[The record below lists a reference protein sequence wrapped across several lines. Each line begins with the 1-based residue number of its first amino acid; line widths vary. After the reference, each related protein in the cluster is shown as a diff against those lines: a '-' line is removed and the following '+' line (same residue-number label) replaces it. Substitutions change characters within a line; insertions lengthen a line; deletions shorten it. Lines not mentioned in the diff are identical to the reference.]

1 MIRGISNSL
10 HLVRIL
16 WVLARHDAFFFLE
29 EHRTLSFAAKMLHLL
44 AGQRR
49 NAQRKVRL
57 AEALTELGPTFVK
70 LGQALSTRADILGE
84 DMAQELSSLQ
94 DRLPPFDGKLAIAI
108 IESSLN
114 APLESVF
121 SHFDTQAI
129 AAASVAQV
137 HFATTTEGRNV
148 AVKVLR
154 PEVGKRFAKDI
165 RLLYWLAGHAERWL
179 PTARRLK
186 ATEAVRTLEDTIRF
200 ELDARYEAAAAVEFK
215 QQSHGDEGF
224 YIPDIDWQRTSDR
237 VMTMERI
244 HGISIGDTEALVR
257 AGHQPD
263 KVIETL
269 ATSFFNQVFRDGFFH
284 GDMHPGN
291 LFVLADGRIA
301 AVDFGITG
309 RLDYQTRIWLAEIFK
324 GFLDEDYTQVAQSH
338 VDAGYVPAN
347 TSVPHFALACRA
359 IAQPILRKPL
369 NEISGAKLLAQ
380 LFKVTETFQME
391 TQPQLLLL
399 QKNMMTLEGIGRQL
413 NPSVNLWQM
422 VEVPVKTWAMSNL
435 SPQAHIKRGLR
446 AGMQRIQHIP
456 AILDRIDSATRAFAD
471 GRLSLHDDTL
481 HRLGGGNRTPWALW
495 IIAGLLAYIAVTH
508 S

>member
-1 MIRGISNSL
+1 MMIRNISNGL

-16 WVLARHDAFFFLE
+16 WVLARCDAFFFLE
-29 EHRTLSFAAKMLHLL
+29 EHRTLSFAAKALHLL
-44 AGQRR
+44 AGRR
-49 NAQRKVRL
+49 RQAHRKVRI
-57 AEALTELGPTFVK
+57 AQALTELGPTFVK

-84 DMAQELSSLQ
+84 DMAQQLSSLQ
-94 DRLPPFDGKLAIAI
+94 DNLPPFAGEIAIDI
-108 IESSLN
+108 IESSFG
-114 APLESVF
+114 APLESIYA
-121 SHFDTQAI
+121 HFDTQAI

-137 HFATTTEGRNV
+137 HFATTTQGREV

-154 PEVGKRFAKDI
+154 PDVGKHFAKDI
-165 RLLYWLAGHAERWL
+165 RLLYWLADLAHRWL
-179 PTARRLK
+179 PAARRLK
-186 ATEAVRTLEDTIRF
+186 PREVVRTLEDTIRF

-215 QQSHGDEGF
+215 QQIHEGDGF
-224 YIPDIDWQRTSDR
+224 YIPEIDWERTSEH

-244 HGISIGDTEALVR
+244 HGISISDTEALAR
-257 AGHQPD
+257 AGHAPD
-263 KVIETL
+263 KVIEAL

-291 LFVLADGRIA
+291 LFVLPDGRIA

-309 RLDYQTRIWLAEIFK
+309 RLDYQTRVWLALIFK
-324 GFLDEDYTQVAQSH
+324 GFLDEDYAQVAQSH

-359 IAQPILRKPL
+359 IAQPILRRPL

-413 NPSVNLWQM
+413 NPNVNLWQM
-422 VEVPVKTWAMSNL
+422 VEAPVKSWATNNL
-435 SPQAHIKRGLR
+435 SPQAHARRSIKAGLHR
-446 AGMQRIQHIP
+446 LQHIP
-456 AILDRIDSATRAFAD
+456 VILDRIDSATRSLAD

-481 HRLGGGNRTPWALW
+481 RHFSTPSRTPLVLWA
-495 IIAGLLAYIAVTH
+495 IAALLALQLLH
-508 S
+508 